1 MLGRYRGGPRIGVS
15 AIHRRDL
22 GSRPD
27 PQLQPGPQDA
37 TASIRSEPVEGS
49 SLQLTKL
56 KKISPLKLGT
66 DDEVPVTASLPIPRE
81 VQTLGC
87 GI

>member
-1 MLGRYRGGPRIGVS
+1 M
-15 AIHRRDL
+15 
-22 GSRPD
+22 
-27 PQLQPGPQDA
+27 
-37 TASIRSEPVEGS
+37 EGS

-81 VQTLGC
+81 VQTLGR